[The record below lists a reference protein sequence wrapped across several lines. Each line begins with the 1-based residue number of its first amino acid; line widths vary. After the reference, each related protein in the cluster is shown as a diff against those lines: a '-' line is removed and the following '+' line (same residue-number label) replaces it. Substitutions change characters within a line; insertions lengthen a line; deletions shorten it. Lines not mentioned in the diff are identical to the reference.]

1 MTRLF
6 AASIV
11 ALLTLA
17 VAPLPSAQAAEPP
30 QQLILGTGTNL
41 AHWLSQTRRQG
52 AERRNF
58 ITEQDIADIAEL
70 GFDHVRIPIDEMQMW
85 DEQGKRDEDAF
96 ATLHDGIRWSLDHGL
111 KVLIDLHILRSHHFN
126 AEEKPL
132 WTDPAEQ
139 VRFIDLWRDLS
150 AALRD
155 YPVDRVAYE
164 LMNEPVADDPDD
176 WNRLVA
182 RAFAAV
188 RELEPERSIVIGSN
202 MWQGAE
208 TFDDLEVPND
218 PRIILSYHFYEPF
231 ALTHYQ
237 AGWTDLKDYAGPV
250 RYPGVIVT
258 QDEYEAMSAEQQAP
272 VERFAGREFN
282 REVLVEMMEKPLR
295 KARELGLPL
304 YCGEFGVFENAPAAD
319 RLRWY
324 RDILA
329 IFEEQGVSWAN
340 WNWKSDQFGLVGL
353 DGEPIPA
360 VRDVFAEALGSE

>member
-1 MTRLF
+1 MNRLVVLGL
-6 AASIV
+6 S
-11 ALLTLA
+11 ALLALA
-17 VAPLPSAQAAEPP
+17 SAPFAIGAEPP
-30 QQLILGTGTNL
+30 QQLVLGTGTNL
-41 AHWLSQTRRQG
+41 AHWLSQTRREG

-58 ITEQDIADIAEL
+58 ITEDDIVRIAEL

-85 DEQGKRDEDAF
+85 DEQGVRDADAF
-96 ATLHDGIRWSLDHGL
+96 ETLHDGIRWSLDHGL
-111 KVLIDLHILRSHHFN
+111 KVLVDLHILRSHHFN
-126 AEEKPL
+126 AEDKPL

-139 VRFIDLWRDLS
+139 ERFIDLWRDLS

-188 RELEPERSIVIGSN
+188 RALEPERSIVIGS
-202 MWQGAE
+202 
-208 TFDDLEVPND
+208 
-218 PRIILSYHFYEPF
+218 RIILSYHFYEPF

-237 AGWTDLKDYAGPV
+237 AGWTDLKDYTGPV

-258 QDEYEAMSAEQQAP
+258 RAEFDAMPKDQQAP

-282 REVLVEMMEKPLR
+282 RDVLVAMMEKPLR

-304 YCGEFGVFENAPAAD
+304 YCGEFGVFNKAPAPD
-319 RLRWY
+319 RERWY
-324 RDILA
+324 RDMLS
-329 IFEEQGVSWAN
+329 IFAEHGVSWAN
-340 WNWKSDQFGLVGL
+340 WNYKSDQFGLIGL

-360 VRDVFAEALGSE
+360 VRDVIVEALRSE